1 MEDTCP
7 PCGLRLRGGT
17 GKAKPKK
24 HTAAELAA
32 KAKAANESVGG
43 GKAGI
48 AERDKNAKLTTECLE
63 PGCAGTK
70 LTSLTVCSASFIYLF
85 RPVFRDFFL
94 ALFSPCADL
103 VPLSCACAETHW
115 SNKHC
120 TCRRAPNPETGYCEC
135 FPVEKYEPLFQKCH
149 EVVKTHHNQ
158 AATLSSNKNA
168 SKAVRDKVKA
178 QQAAAAIIDASR
190 QQSKQFTQKNNGT
203 IS

>member
-1 MEDTCP
+1 MPRTGL
-7 PCGLRLRGGT
+7 CGHEADLAHRLQCVFY
-17 GKAKPKK
+17 
-24 HTAAELAA
+24 LFI
-32 KAKAANESVGG
+32 S
-43 GKAGI
+43 AGI
-48 AERDKNAKLTTECLE
+48 SR
-63 PGCAGTK
+63 
-70 LTSLTVCSASFIYLF
+70 
-85 RPVFRDFFL
+85 FFSRSI
-94 ALFSPCADL
+94 SPCADL

-190 QQSKQFTQKNNGT
+190 QQGKQFTQKNNGT